1 MKKIFYLFVIL
12 SLTACVASKWHDEN
26 DTRSVLKKIVDSKY
40 DPKYD
45 NLIVEN
51 LNTYWTIKAH
61 YNSDIYV
68 FRKDLRILIE
78 GLPSNRITQGYNITP
93 NGTFFDLSFR
103 ESMYM
108 TSKFSPFILF
118 NNSKVYLIQNSKRIK
133 LKPENRYY
141 RTGKEG
147 TFAVWKEQ
155 KGYEHAGSYSF
166 HIPCNEIITPDTIVH
181 IGGIYEDG
189 KELPPIEFKIF
200 KKTDGQ

>member
-26 DTRSVLKKIVDSKY
+26 DTRSVLGKIVDSKY

-45 NLIVEN
+45 NLVVEN

-61 YNSDIYV
+61 YNSDITISSVAEHYLWMSL
-68 FRKDLRILIE
+68 KS
-78 GLPSNRITQGYNITP
+78 LPSNRISQGCNVMPDGRDFSFLFRDTP
-93 NGTFFDLSFR
+93 WNKEIS
-103 ESMYM
+103 
-108 TSKFSPFILF
+108 F
-118 NNSKVYLIQNSKRIK
+118 NNQNAFLIQQGKKVK
-133 LKPENRYY
+133 LKPAYKYY
-141 RTGKEG
+141 NTWKEG
-147 TFAVWKEQ
+147 TFTVSGKDKQRKYDSSFA
-155 KGYEHAGSYSF
+155 F